1 MKQRTRLNATD
12 LLSTD
17 IDLDV
22 PYSPLG
28 KFYAPYRP
36 SAEGGRFIM
45 LPIEGR
51 KGRLRIPSDAKE
63 SIYERT

>member
-1 MKQRTRLNATD
+1 MKNRD
-12 LLSTD
+12 LLALFDTD
-17 IDLDV
+17 IDLNV

-36 SAEGGRFIM
+36 SLEGGRFVM

-51 KGRLRIPSDAKE
+51 KGQVRTSPNAKE
-63 SIYERT
+63 VLYVCH